1 MAGLLGSDILVGQSG
16 SVLVCVAASYRDT
29 RFVDPTIMF
38 AFTLAP
44 TFSSRGRHVRSRPDS
59 FIAVFVP
66 EIVWPGGA
74 VLESVSGQ
82 VSMLAIIYRSIFTRL
97 LAALIVVL
105 VVSPYSEPFATIT
118 GTDFGGAGAVD
129 VGGASKL
136 KTSTLDALLPVPIVV
151 VLPDVLRSL
160 DIPILS
166 TFVLDSRGAR
176 RAILRL

>member
-1 MAGLLGSDILVGQSG
+1 
-16 SVLVCVAASYRDT
+16 
-29 RFVDPTIMF
+29 MF

-44 TFSSRGRHVRSRPDS
+44 TALSRAGHARSRPDS
-59 FIAVFVP
+59 LIVVFIP
-66 EIVWPGGA
+66 EIVRPNGA

-82 VSMLAIIYRSIFTRL
+82 VPMFATIYRSVFTRL

-136 KTSTLDALLPVPIVV
+136 KTSTLEALLPVPIVV
-151 VLPDVLRSL
+151 VLPDVRRSL
-160 DIPILS
+160 DIPIFS
-166 TFVLDSRGAR
+166 TFVLDSRGVR

>member
-1 MAGLLGSDILVGQSG
+1 
-16 SVLVCVAASYRDT
+16 
-29 RFVDPTIMF
+29 MF
-38 AFTLAP
+38 AFTLPP
-44 TFSSRGRHVRSRPDS
+44 TFSSKARRAHSRPDS
-59 FIAVFVP
+59 SIAVFIP
-66 EIVWPGGA
+66 EIVRPNGA

-82 VSMLAIIYRSIFTRL
+82 VPMFATIYRSVFTRL

-151 VLPDVLRSL
+151 VLPVVRRSL
-160 DIPILS
+160 DIPIFS

>member
-1 MAGLLGSDILVGQSG
+1 
-16 SVLVCVAASYRDT
+16 
-29 RFVDPTIMF
+29 MF

-44 TFSSRGRHVRSRPDS
+44 TALSSAGHARSRPDS
-59 FIAVFVP
+59 LIVVFIP
-66 EIVWPGGA
+66 EIVRPNGA

-82 VSMLAIIYRSIFTRL
+82 VPMFATIYRSVFTRL

-151 VLPDVLRSL
+151 VLPDVRRSL
-160 DIPILS
+160 DIPIFS
-166 TFVLDSRGAR
+166 TFVLDSRGVR